1 MRKTQSVFDNAYVYI
16 SVSILVGV
24 IFVLLDSIGLVTSL
38 RNGISYVFEPVS
50 YNGVEVGTGI
60 RRYFQNFVKMSE
72 FMEDYNNL
80 KMDMYEKDINNS
92 YYLLLK
98 EENDSLR
105 KQLNLSDVSKKYIA
119 CKVLGKNDSEYIKIN
134 AGSDDGVKQDNVV
147 SIGNVYVGQVIKSD
161 KTGSLVK
168 LPLSKGSN
176 FEAIITQR
184 GVEDAVI
191 SSEVPILSKAVVIG
205 TGNGIKVENMSTDAN
220 VKEGDVVVIN
230 DEKIGSYLVLG
241 YLVGLSDNPAN
252 TSKTGYVNP
261 LIDYD
266 NLITVFVEI

>member
-1 MRKTQSVFDNAYVYI
+1 MRKTQSVFDNTYVYI
-16 SVSILVGV
+16 SVSILAGI

-38 RNGISYVFEPVS
+38 RNGISYVFEPLA
-50 YNGVEVGTGI
+50 YNGAEIGTGV
-60 RRYFQNFVKMSE
+60 RRYFQNFVKMGE

-80 KMDMYEKDINNS
+80 KIDMYEKDINNS
-92 YYLLLK
+92 YYLILK
-98 EENDSLR
+98 EENDSLK
-105 KQLNLSDVSKKYIA
+105 KQLNLSDISKKYVT
-119 CKVLGKNDSEYIKIN
+119 CKVLGRNDSEYIKIN

-168 LPLSKGSN
+168 LPLSKGNN
-176 FEAIITQR
+176 FEAIITQP
-184 GVEDAVI
+184 GVENAVI
-191 SSEVPILSKAVVIG
+191 SSEPPILSKAVVIG
-205 TGNGIKVENMSTDAN
+205 TGNGIKVENMSADAN
-220 VKEGDVVVIN
+220 VKEGDVVVLN
-230 DEKIGSYLVLG
+230 DEKIGNYLVLG

-261 LIDYD
+261 LINYD